1 MEVIFIVLP
10 LAVIMAI
17 VALAAF
23 FWAVHKGQFDDLDT
37 PAYRAILDPDEP
49 KLKASSTQHAA
60 RSKPRSDLPPDAH

>member
-17 VALAAF
+17 IALAAF

-37 PAYRAILDPDEP
+37 PAYRAILDPDEKP
-49 KLKASSTQHAA
+49 RKSSTDSSAERTPQ
-60 RSKPRSDLPPDAH
+60 

>member
-10 LAVIMAI
+10 LAVVMAI

-37 PAYRAILDPDEP
+37 PAYRAILDPDDP
-49 KLKASSTQHAA
+49 AKSDSDSK
-60 RSKPRSDLPPDAH
+60 SKP